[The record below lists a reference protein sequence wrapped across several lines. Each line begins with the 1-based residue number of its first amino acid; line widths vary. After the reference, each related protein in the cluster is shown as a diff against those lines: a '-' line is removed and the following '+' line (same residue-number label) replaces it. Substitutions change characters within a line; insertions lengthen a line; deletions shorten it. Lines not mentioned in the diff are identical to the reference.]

1 MASEQPVKRQ
11 PPAPPFRLTNP
22 NPTPNV
28 CKACGKVVKDMS
40 RHAGSAVC
48 ATAARRALIGRLG
61 VVEVWWRESKI
72 LTSVGVA
79 VTVIRDQRGKR
90 ATLGAKQD
98 KRRWYAPPPPV
109 SALRALTAAGL
120 TDKRIAALLQGPPD
134 ELERELAV
142 IALSGQRL
150 SSAAPPL
157 GKPLVEVLTQLKD
170 SP

>member
-1 MASEQPVKRQ
+1 MT
-11 PPAPPFRLTNP
+11 FRLTNP
-22 NPTPNV
+22 DAAPHV

-48 ATAARRALIGRLG
+48 ATAAHRALIERLG
-61 VVEVWWRESKI
+61 VIEVWWRESKI
-72 LTSVGVA
+72 LTAAGVA

-98 KRRWYAPPPPV
+98 KRRWYAPPAAV
-109 SALRALTAAGL
+109 GALRKLLVSDYDEPRAT
-120 TDKRIAALLQGPPD
+120 ALLAGPPD

-142 IALSGQRL
+142 IALGGQRL
-150 SSAAPPL
+150 FGAAPPL

>member
-1 MASEQPVKRQ
+1 MSGALPVT
-11 PPAPPFRLTNP
+11 FRLTNP
-22 NPTPNV
+22 SAAPHV

-48 ATAARRALIGRLG
+48 ATAARRAMIDRLG
-61 VVEVWWRESKI
+61 FVEVWYRESKI
-72 LTSVGVA
+72 LTAAGAA

-98 KRRWYAPPPPV
+98 KCRWYAAPPAAV
-109 SALRALTAAGL
+109 VALRKLLVADYDESRAT
-120 TDKRIAALLQGPPD
+120 ALLAGPPD

-150 SSAAPPL
+150 SGDTPPL